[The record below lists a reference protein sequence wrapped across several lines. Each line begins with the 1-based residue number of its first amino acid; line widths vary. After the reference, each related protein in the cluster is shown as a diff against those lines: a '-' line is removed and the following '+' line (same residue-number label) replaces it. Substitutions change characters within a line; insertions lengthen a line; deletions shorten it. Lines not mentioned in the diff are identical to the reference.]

1 MSNYQIFH
9 NPQCSKSR
17 AALALLE
24 EKGIDAEVVLYLK
37 EDFSTEQ
44 IKALLTKLNLSA
56 RDIMRTGEEAY
67 KNLNLAN
74 PELSEDALIQALAE
88 NPRLIERPIVIKGD
102 KAVVG
107 RPIENVAELIG

>member
-1 MSNYQIFH
+1 MSDYQILH

-24 EKGIDAEVVLYLK
+24 EKGIDAEVILYIK
-37 EDFSTEQ
+37 EDFSAEQ
-44 IKALLTKLNLSA
+44 IKDLLAKLNLKA
-56 RDIMRTGEEAY
+56 RDIMRTGEEVY
-67 KNLNLAN
+67 KELNLAN
-74 PELSEDALIQALAE
+74 PELSEESLIQALAE

-107 RPIENVAELIG
+107 RPIENVIELIG